1 MSTPC
6 LRVRSVFRDC
16 PAACDLRQLHRRYEK
31 SERGDLMEVLV
42 HCDEQVCRSE
52 ELIRRVEG
60 VFTGTLEQYGE
71 RISRVEATLRDLNS
85 GKSGDRDKICSV
97 EAQIAG
103 SAAQVLVTHEATTL
117 TEAIHDAADKLK
129 RLVARELQ
137 QLDETLGNPQA
148 NPTARPL

>member
-1 MSTPC
+1 MRLAAVAPEY
-6 LRVRSVFRDC
+6 VR
-16 PAACDLRQLHRRYEK
+16 
-31 SERGDLMEVLV
+31 SERGHLMEVVV
-42 HCDEQVCRSE
+42 HCDDEVCRSE

-60 VFTGTLEQYGE
+60 VIAGTLEQFGD

-85 GKSGDRDKICSV
+85 GKSGDRDKICRV
-97 EAQIAG
+97 EAHIAG
-103 SAAQVLVTHEATTL
+103 RRAQVLVSHEATTL

-137 QLDETLGNPQA
+137 QLDETLGGPQA